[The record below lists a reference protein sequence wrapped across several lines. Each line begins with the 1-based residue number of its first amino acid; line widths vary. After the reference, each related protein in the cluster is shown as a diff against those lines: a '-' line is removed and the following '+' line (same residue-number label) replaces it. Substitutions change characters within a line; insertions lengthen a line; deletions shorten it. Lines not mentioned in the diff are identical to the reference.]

1 MKLSCQKLTFVDYRI
16 IIYSD
21 LPNFSMNSVILSVSD
36 RGQITIPCKLRSKMQ
51 VKHFICTA
59 KDDSI
64 VLTPFQS
71 KEEFLMDLEEAE
83 KDWKRNGGL
92 SVEEMRKKHNI
103 K

>member
-1 MKLSCQKLTFVDYRI
+1 
-16 IIYSD
+16 
-21 LPNFSMNSVILSVSD
+21 
-36 RGQITIPCKLRSKMQ
+36 MQ